1 MHGEGIGAGNGLEDG
16 IGGLRPDEGFRI
28 VVVGM
33 DECGDG
39 GLQFVHA
46 AMDAALDPILA
57 IGRPVR
63 IPLPPPLRL
72 PDSLLNEFLAQDT
85 RELLSFDTDSIIK
98 VKCRY

>member
-1 MHGEGIGAGNGLEDG
+1 MHGEGIGAISGNGLEDG

-28 VVVGM
+28 VVAGM

-72 PDSLLNEFLAQDT
+72 PDNLLNEFLAQDT
-85 RELLSFDTDSIIK
+85 RYPLCMTETNPAA
-98 VKCRY
+98 CHA